1 MKKFSWKRRL
11 LSFTPA
17 EWAGFEVMGMG
28 GKSLS
33 DGQIALA
40 KVGFKNKCDLYGG
53 KNVVN

>member
-17 EWAGFEVMGMG
+17 EWIGFEVMGMG

-40 KVGFKNKCDLYGG
+40 KIGFKNKCDPCGG
-53 KNVVN
+53 KSVVN